1 MCVPTKIGV
10 FFWVLRWPTPAYFQG
25 FYNQWCNKIPLIYHH
40 LEDMG
45 GVKFQGG
52 RIDEG
57 KKRLIMIH
65 VESFEV
71 TYPFIFKCFKANGGV
86 IFA

>member
-1 MCVPTKIGV
+1 MVH
-10 FFWVLRWPTPAYFQG
+10 L
-25 FYNQWCNKIPLIYHH
+25 FYLIYHH

-57 KKRLIMIH
+57 MK
-65 VESFEV
+65 
-71 TYPFIFKCFKANGGV
+71 G
-86 IFA
+86 